1 MEEAELSVLIVDD
14 SPIIYKRLKIL
25 LKEVENVKS
34 ILYAGSFQEAE
45 QILRRGGV
53 NIVLLDIR
61 LPDKNGFDL
70 LKIIKKEYPF
80 IKVIMITN
88 LVDDHYRKLCK
99 KLKADHFI
107 DKSKDFRL
115 IPGLITDR

>member
-1 MEEAELSVLIVDD
+1 MNSAGLSVLIVDD
-14 SPIIYKRLKIL
+14 SAIIRQRLKLL
-25 LKEVENVKS
+25 LKETERVQN
-34 ILYAGSFQEAE
+34 ILYAGSSGNAE
-45 QILRRGGV
+45 QILREGGV
-53 NIVLLDIR
+53 NIVLLDIQ
-61 LPDKNGFDL
+61 LPDKNGIEL
-70 LKIIKKEYPF
+70 LKIIKKEYPS
-80 IKVIMITN
+80 IKVIVITN